1 MNETMKKIY
10 IAPNTEITETAIS
23 NIICTSLEVDNNGQD
38 GIEGDVNAD
47 NDWNIWGEEEDF

>member
-1 MNETMKKIY
+1 MKKTMKKIY

-23 NIICTSLEVDNNGQD
+23 CIICTSLEVDNGEHN

-47 NDWNIWGEEEDF
+47 KDWNIWSEEE